1 LNTSEL
7 VPKITEAH
15 SVTKMRAQGIVDSM
29 LKGFTSARGRNRGR
43 PFKMT
48 AAWRGS
54 PRPGNPCAARRLRSP
69 FAKAHLFTQGGERG
83 AEQLNVFAV
92 VGR

>member
-1 LNTSEL
+1 MNTSEL

-15 SVTKMRAQGIVDSM
+15 SVSKMQAQGIVYSM
-29 LKGFTSARGRNRGR
+29 LKGLTSARGRNRGR

-54 PRPGNPCAARRLRSP
+54 PNQCAARRLRSP
-69 FAKAHLFTQGGERG
+69 LRKLTYSLTKA
-83 AEQLNVFAV
+83 VK
-92 VGR
+92 